1 MNQRKFYP
9 LALSMLT
16 RLVPFREGCA
26 AFRSTC
32 GSYFSFSSRY
42 PSALS
47 TGLLRAGSGHLQI
60 HCWKQVTG
68 RVVTALP
75 VHNTATYVT
84 ASTPASVAI
93 VSRLL
98 RRFSHQLNSLLDRVR
113 LYTMPTAKII
123 DGKAMAQAIRAELKK
138 EVDELRA
145 RHPYFEPHLAVVQVG
160 GREDS
165 SLYIRQKERAAQEA
179 SDDRVVTCT
188 EMTHHLL

>member
-1 MNQRKFYP
+1 
-9 LALSMLT
+9 
-16 RLVPFREGCA
+16 
-26 AFRSTC
+26 
-32 GSYFSFSSRY
+32 
-42 PSALS
+42 
-47 TGLLRAGSGHLQI
+47 
-60 HCWKQVTG
+60 
-68 RVVTALP
+68 
-75 VHNTATYVT
+75 
-84 ASTPASVAI
+84 
-93 VSRLL
+93 
-98 RRFSHQLNSLLDRVR
+98 
-113 LYTMPTAKII
+113 MPTAKII